1 MPADCLHPEL
11 PVNSAAIKAE
21 AFQLGFE
28 RCGIARARKLAD
40 GENLRAFL
48 GEGRQGTMEWLAAD
62 ADRRADVTVGFPW
75 AKSVVV
81 AALSHKPASEP
92 ARLPGTGLVARYA
105 RGQDYHKVLKKKL
118 RALAD
123 SLEAASPGARAVAV
137 VDTSAIMEKP
147 WAREAG
153 VAWIGKHTNALD
165 PAIGSYFALGVV
177 LTSLDLAPD
186 APAPDHCG
194 SCTRCLEACPTQ
206 ALTSPYRIDAT
217 RCISYLTIEH
227 AGPVDAS
234 LRKGMG
240 DWIFG
245 CDLCQ
250 EACPWNRE
258 APPSREPAFAQR
270 PSLAAPRLA
279 DWLRMTEAAWSTLTR
294 GTALRRSGRSMLR
307 RNAAIALGNS
317 GDAGV
322 VPMLEEAASDPDLL
336 VAAAAREAA
345 ESLKAGARK

>member
-1 MPADCLHPEL
+1 MNATALKE
-11 PVNSAAIKAE
+11 AAAR
-21 AFQLGFE
+21 LGFE
-28 RCGIARARKLAD
+28 RCGVARARPLAD
-40 GENLRAFL
+40 GANLRAFL
-48 GEGRQGTMEWLAAD
+48 GDGRQGTMDWLAAD

-75 AKSVVV
+75 ARSVVV
-81 AALSHKPASEP
+81 AALSYKPAAEP
-92 ARLPGTGLVARYA
+92 AQTPGSGRVARYA
-105 RGQDYHKVLKKKL
+105 RGEDYHKVLRKKL
-118 RALAD
+118 RELAD
-123 SLEAASPGARAVAV
+123 ALEAGAPGSRAVAV

-177 LTSLDLAPD
+177 LTSLELEAD

-206 ALTSPYRIDAT
+206 ALTAPYRIDAS

-227 AGPVDAS
+227 AGPVEAS
-234 LRKGMG
+234 LREGMG
-240 DWIFG
+240 DWVFG

-258 APPSREPAFAQR
+258 APASREPAFAPR
-270 PSLAAPRLA
+270 SSLTAPRLA
-279 DWLRMTEAAWSTLTR
+279 EWLRMTDAAWTTLTR
-294 GTALRRSGRSMLR
+294 GTALRRSKRSMLR

-317 GDAGV
+317 GDPAAGAI
-322 VPMLEEAASDPDLL
+322 LEEVASDPDPL

-345 ESLKAGARK
+345 DFLKAKPRP